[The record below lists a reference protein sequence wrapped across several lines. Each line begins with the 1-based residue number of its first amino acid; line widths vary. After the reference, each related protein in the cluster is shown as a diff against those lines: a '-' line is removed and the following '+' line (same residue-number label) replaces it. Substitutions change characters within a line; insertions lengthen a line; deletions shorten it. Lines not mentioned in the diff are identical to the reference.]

1 MTKEGGC
8 GSDKPCP
15 EGMVF
20 KDGECVMP
28 EVNFEAFIVSLNTS
42 ALFHMGELA
51 DPDTG
56 KKQKDPVLARHA
68 IDTLKL
74 LEEKTKGNLTE
85 SEDTLLKSMIRD
97 LQLRFV
103 MAKK

>member
-1 MTKEGGC
+1 MGKEGGC
-8 GSDKPCP
+8 GNDKPCP
-15 EGMVF
+15 DGMVF

-42 ALFHMGELA
+42 ALFHMGLLA
-51 DPDTG
+51 DPATG
-56 KKQKDPVLARHA
+56 QKQKDPVLARHT

-85 SEDTLLKSMIRD
+85 SEKSLLQNILHD

-103 MAKK
+103 MTKK